1 MSWAALAA
9 LLLLLSGCVVA
20 VEGSFTCK
28 GAQVDCSFQMKR
40 AAEAV

>member
-9 LLLLLSGCVVA
+9 LLLLSGCVVA

>member
-1 MSWAALAA
+1 MRAVVL
-9 LLLLLSGCVVA
+9 LLLLLSGCVTS

-28 GAQVDCSFQMKR
+28 GADVDCSFQIRK